1 MTLLYQADPARGRAW
16 QALFAEAAPDLPFR
30 LWPETG
36 DPADIRYLAA
46 WQPSAELIA
55 SLPNLEVI
63 FSIGAGVDQFDM
75 DAIPPSVSVV
85 RMVEPGIVEGMV
97 EYAVFAALALHRH
110 MLAYVDA
117 QRQAQWNP
125 IRLVPATE
133 RRVGV
138 LGLGN
143 LGRAVIERL
152 RAFGFPLAAWSRS
165 MHAIDGIEGYAG
177 AEQLPG
183 FLAHTDILICLLPL
197 TPETRGIL
205 CRETFAMLPR
215 GAAIV
220 NAGRG
225 GHLREQ
231 DLLEALDNGHLSGAV
246 LDVMA
251 DEPPA
256 GDHPF
261 WHHPRILMTP
271 HIAAMTQADSA
282 GRVLIDN
289 IRRHRNAMPMHGLVR
304 RDLGY

>member
-1 MTLLYQADPARGRAW
+1 MTLLYKADPARGQAW
-16 QALFAEAAPDLPFR
+16 QVLFAEAAPDLPFR
-30 LWPETG
+30 LWPDAG
-36 DPADIRYLAA
+36 DLADIRYLAA
-46 WQPSAELIA
+46 WQPSADLVA

-85 RMVEPGIVEGMV
+85 RMVEPGIVQGMV
-97 EYAVFAALALHRH
+97 EYAVFATLALHRH
-110 MLAYVDA
+110 MLDYVEA
-117 QRQAQWNP
+117 QRQTRWSP
-125 IRLVPATE
+125 IRLVPAGE

-152 RAFGFPLAAWSRS
+152 KAFGFPLAAWSRS
-165 MHAIDGIEGYAG
+165 AHAIEGIDGYAG
-177 AEQLPG
+177 IEQLPA
-183 FLAHTDILICLLPL
+183 FLPRTDILICLLPL

-205 CRETFAMLPR
+205 CRESFAMLPR
-215 GAAIV
+215 GAGII

-225 GHLREQ
+225 GHLLEQ

-256 GDHPF
+256 ADHPF

-271 HIAAMTQADSA
+271 HIASMTQADSA

-289 IRRHRNAMPMHGLVR
+289 IRRHRNGMPMHGLVR